1 MCGGG
6 GQDAYAA
13 QARADEEARQAR
25 VKSGMSKINER
36 FSGFNDSFFN
46 KRAKEFEQTMN
57 PQVSKQY
64 RQANENLAYSLARS
78 GLTDSSERAKS
89 EGILRSN
96 LDTARSDIANQ
107 GIDQANQQRQSV
119 EQSKSALISQ
129 LYGTGDAQAASSQAL
144 NSANRLAG
152 QQQYSLLGNLFAN
165 TAGMVSDA
173 RTAGQYD
180 RKAVGAQ
187 PYYNM
192 AGLGNTK
199 ETIKKTE

>member
-13 QARADEEARQAR
+13 QARADEVARQQR
-25 VKSGMSKINER
+25 IKEGMSKINSR
-36 FSGFNDSFFN
+36 FSGFNDAFFN

-57 PQVSKQY
+57 PQVTKQY

-89 EGILRSN
+89 EGILRGN
-96 LDTARSDIANQ
+96 LDTARADIANQ
-107 GIDQANQQRQSV
+107 GIDRANEQRQSV
-119 EQSKSALISQ
+119 EQSKGALINQ
-129 LYGTGDAQAASSQAL
+129 LYSTGDAQAASNAAL
-144 NSANRLAG
+144 NAANRLAG

-173 RTAGQYD
+173 KTASHYD
-180 RKAVGAQ
+180 RNAVGAQ

-192 AGLGNTK
+192 VGLGSTK
-199 ETIKKTE
+199 ETTKKTP

>member
-1 MCGGG
+1 MCGG
-6 GQDAYAA
+6 DDSYAA

-25 VKSGMSKINER
+25 IKEGMSQINKR

-46 KRAKEFEQTMN
+46 KRAEEFEKTMN

-89 EGILRSN
+89 EGILREN
-96 LDTARSDIANQ
+96 LDTAKTNIANQ
-107 GIDQANQQRQSV
+107 AMDNANQQRQSV

-129 LYGTGDAQAASSQAL
+129 LYGTGDAQAASNQAL
-144 NSANRLAG
+144 NAANRLAG
-152 QQQYSLLGNLFAN
+152 QQQFSMLGNLFAN

-173 RTAGQYD
+173 RAAGQYD
-180 RKAVGAQ
+180 RNAVGAQ
-187 PYYNM
+187 PYYS
-192 AGLGNTK
+192 AVGLGQTK
-199 ETIKKTE
+199 EKTGK